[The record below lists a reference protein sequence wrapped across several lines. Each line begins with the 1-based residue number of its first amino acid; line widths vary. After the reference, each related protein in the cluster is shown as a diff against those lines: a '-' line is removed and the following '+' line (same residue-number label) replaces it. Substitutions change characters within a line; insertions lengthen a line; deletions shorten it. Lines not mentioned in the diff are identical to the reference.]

1 MLGDSNSQ
9 DDRRFE
15 GDRKGSPLQYPCDS
29 VVFSGFRLCIG
40 ILSLLCIASRK
51 FVLLT
56 EDMTHGVTDLSEG
69 GVGFDGGDNQRK
81 EVGCACRALF
91 QGCQCL
97 LHLLIVASLAQLSQF
112 GRLQFAY
119 SGIDAKQIWVRFVL

>member
-56 EDMTHGVTDLSEG
+56 EDVTHGVTNLSEG

-81 EVGCACRALF
+81 EVGCACRASSRAVNA
-91 QGCQCL
+91 CCTCL
-97 LHLLIVASLAQLSQF
+97 LSRRWRSLASLAACS
-112 GRLQFAY
+112 
-119 SGIDAKQIWVRFVL
+119 SPIVEST